1 MLGVLVIGG
10 GPSGA
15 SFATRMAQLGHD
27 VTLVESMCFPR
38 HRLGESLTP
47 GVPELLSATGA
58 WRWVEQ
64 AGFPPAREVRQLWE
78 SESISRINAA
88 PGSLLI
94 DRGRFDILLLAH
106 AAREGVRVLQP
117 AKVVSCTSDA
127 ESWTVLIEHDGG
139 RESIHAGFLAD
150 ARGRQAGISR
160 RAMGERT
167 LALFADWDGAA
178 FPSCATVAAGE
189 SGWFWGLPLPGGR
202 YMAQAFLSPHEFH
215 GAKGESLEQ
224 RYRRLIQDSALGV
237 SVTSAR
243 LMGAVKA
250 TDATPYLALEPVTP
264 RMIRLGDAA
273 ISLDP
278 ISSSGMQKAIQTAL
292 SGAIVANTLLRRPE
306 ASAIACDFY
315 RTSLSAAAERHR
327 SWVAERYHA
336 AGRARNHPFW
346 TARAKAP
353 AELQQEYGQSSPSE
367 EVILSRDARLF
378 DCPCLGAEFVELHRA
393 LVHPALSE
401 PVAFLA
407 EQPLATLLSSVPRG
421 SLVALAR
428 YWSRHMPFK
437 TAMSIAVWLRRKGV
451 LVPAGDQRMEAA
463 A

>member
-15 SFATRMAQLGHD
+15 SFATRMAQLGYD
-27 VTLVESMCFPR
+27 VTLVESLSFPR
-38 HRLGESLTP
+38 PRLGESLTP
-47 GVPELLSATGA
+47 GVRELLVATGA
-58 WRWVEQ
+58 WRWVEH
-64 AGFPPAREVRQLWE
+64 AGFPRARDVQQIWE
-78 SESISRINAA
+78 AGSMIRTNARSE
-88 PGSLLI
+88 GLLV
-94 DRGRFDILLLAH
+94 DRGRFDTLLLAH

-117 AKVVSCTSDA
+117 ARVVSCTSDP

-139 RESIHAGFLAD
+139 RELIQAALLAD
-150 ARGRQAGISR
+150 ARGRQGGIAR

-167 LALFADWDGAA
+167 LAVFADWEGAA
-178 FPSCATVAAGE
+178 IPSSATVAAGE

-215 GAKGESLEQ
+215 GAKGETLEQ
-224 RYRRLIQDSALGV
+224 RYRRLIEGSALGAHIL
-237 SVTSAR
+237 SAR
-243 LMGAVKA
+243 LLGTVKA

-278 ISSSGMQKAIQTAL
+278 ISSSGVQKAIQTAL
-292 SGAIVANTLLRRPE
+292 SGAIVANTLLRRPA

-315 RTSLSAAAERHR
+315 RNSLSAAAERHR

-336 AGRARNHPFW
+336 AGRTRNHPFW
-346 TARAKAP
+346 AARAKAP
-353 AELQQEYGQSSPSE
+353 AEFQQEYGQVSPE
-367 EVILSRDARLF
+367 EDVMLSADARLA
-378 DCPCLGAEFVELHRA
+378 DCPCLGEEFVEPHRA
-393 LVHPALSE
+393 LVHPALGE

-428 YWSRHMPFK
+428 DWSRHMPFK

-451 LVPAGDQRMEAA
+451 LVPAGDQQVEAA